1 MNTKLVESLVQVILA
16 LSPEERLLLKSKL
29 FWHTSEPSTSE
40 IMQLTQSSGSF
51 DFLKD
56 EPDLYTLEDGEP
68 V

>member
-16 LSPEERLLLKSKL
+16 LSPEERALLESKL
-29 FWHTSEPSTSE
+29 FWDTSDIPTSE
-40 IMQLTQSSGSF
+40 IVHFAQNGGSF